1 MKRESIELELESA
14 GWERTIGAPSEVVDY
29 QRRTPYN
36 RVILYS
42 DDLSSITT
50 EHLQRLMK
58 ETDLSKHGL
67 IIAEAKAALFG
78 EPVEIKPETKVPEGV
93 TMVKFEF
100 LAEVD
105 AKVAEDMFEVM
116 IAKGAEFRSAVNM
129 GTMVRA
135 VMYPKGSKTGSPIR
149 MVTKDKDT
157 AWSLQQTI
165 DWQYRDII
173 NVVAV
178 KKEGLI
184 IEVAYIKRGLKVPP
198 PKEKMIYAFKKTD
211 GWTLKGEER

>member
-1 MKRESIELELESA
+1 MSRKFSKDEMKRLIDEEYKKLTELA
-14 GWERTIGAPSEVVDY
+14 AKDPVGAVQAIIGFYEAMGYTKEEIDKLMSKQVAPEEEK
-29 QRRTPYN
+29 
-36 RVILYS
+36 VI
-42 DDLSSITT
+42 
-50 EHLQRLMK
+50 
-58 ETDLSKHGL
+58 
-67 IIAEAKAALFG
+67 
-78 EPVEIKPETKVPEGV
+78 ETKLPEGV

-116 IAKGAEFRSAVNM
+116 IANGAEFRSAVNM

-165 DWQYRDII
+165 DWDLRDQIQ
-173 NVVAV
+173 VVAV
-178 KKEGLI
+178 KKEGLVL
-184 IEVAYIKRGLKVPP
+184 EVAYIKKGLKAPP

-211 GWTLKGEER
+211 GWTIKGEEKFK

>member
-1 MKRESIELELESA
+1 MSEDEKRLRDRLKEMID
-14 GWERTIGAPSEVVDY
+14 RIPV
-29 QRRTPYN
+29 
-36 RVILYS
+36 
-42 DDLSSITT
+42 DDLSGITATLIELVPELKT
-50 EHLQRLMK
+50 EV
-58 ETDLSKHGL
+58 
-67 IIAEAKAALFG
+67 I
-78 EPVEIKPETKVPEGV
+78 PPETKVPEGI
-93 TMVKFEF
+93 TMAKFVF

-149 MVTKDKDT
+149 MVTKDKET

-165 DWQYRDII
+165 DWDLRDQIQ
-173 NVVAV
+173 VVAV
-178 KKEGLI
+178 KKEGVVV
-184 IEVAYIKRGLKVPP
+184 EAAYIKKGLKAPP

-211 GWTLKGEER
+211 GWTIKGEER